1 MANPTCIIRGCKIKI
16 KNKIRDC
23 KRKRRYLGVCINTKI
38 SHGDLLYSVHFL
50 NMVIFTHEQQD
61 RIYVSTM
68 DFRKYIYFTNWV
80 SPLNMGGS
88 CVNVLEKMKQLR
100 NRKQQKVAGS
110 MMSREKIS
118 RECHKNVIM
127 SDENARNGQWER
139 TNSTQ

>member
-16 KNKIRDC
+16 KNKIDC
-23 KRKRRYLGVCINTKI
+23 KRKRGYLGVCINTKI
-38 SHGDLLYSVHFL
+38 SHGDLLYSVQFL
-50 NMVIFTHEQQD
+50 NMVIFTYEQQD

-68 DFRKYIYFTNWV
+68 DFWKYIYFTNWV
-80 SPLNMGGS
+80 SPVNMGGS
-88 CVNVLEKMKQLR
+88 EKMKQLR

-118 RECHKNVIM
+118 RECHRMVIM

-139 TNSTQ
+139 TNST